1 LEISRPVD
9 QLPPDQPPHP
19 ALRLLAARQDLFR
32 GQGSVV
38 ATWRRRGGKTFGPY
52 YRLSYRED
60 GRQCSVYLGR
70 AGALVKQVRRA
81 LQSLQQSIAEFR
93 LFERLRQQACAS
105 LRLSKLRVHA
115 LLRPFGLRLKGFEV
129 RGWRIS
135 PLRGLLSRG
144 KRWLPRL
151 TLSKRGKPHESR
163 ESPASRMAR
172 YLAARVGPACRA
184 GFRPPIPAPFT
195 NLQHALAQIR
205 EGRFAGP

>member
-1 LEISRPVD
+1 LEKSRPVD

-19 ALRLLAARQDLFR
+19 ALQLLAARPDLFR

-38 ATWRRRGGKTFGPY
+38 TTWRRRNGKTFGPY

-70 AGALVKQVRRA
+70 AGALVEQVRRA

-93 LFERLRQQACAS
+93 LFERLRRQACAS
-105 LRLSKLRVHA
+105 LRVSKLRVHA
-115 LLRPFGLRLKGFEV
+115 LLRPYGLRLKGFEV
-129 RGWRIS
+129 RGWRTS
-135 PLRGLLSRG
+135 PLRSLLSYS
-144 KRWLPRL
+144 KRWLARIAIA
-151 TLSKRGKPHESR
+151 KRGKCPDYQ

-184 GFRPPIPAPFT
+184 GLRPPIPA
-195 NLQHALAQIR
+195 R
-205 EGRFAGP
+205 SGPHGLIHWW